1 LITALLIAVGV
12 AVVIPMIERFL
23 DL

>member
-1 LITALLIAVGV
+1 MITALLIAVGV
-12 AVVIPMIERFL
+12 AVAIPLIERFL